1 MGNWR
6 RPAAGDN
13 LTCVTAKRGEGGGGA
28 PYLTILWEPG
38 EGGACP
44 TQGSKVVSGLRLAWL
59 PWLSV
64 CHIVFILC
72 TRSVAFIISFNV
84 DFYIHLNSLKCQCAT
99 LLWYFGNKIVNSV
112 QCTGELLAFFSWSSM
127 PSGWNL
133 KSGQPCA
140 TLCNTLVGAGARNQD
155 KITIEATGG
164 GAWAPSTESSHL
176 PFCCTTASV
185 PLLSVQLLHNNW
197 CASVQC
203 KCTVHVE
210 LKHVST
216 IRWLWPDA
224 KWKDSRELRS
234 HRV

>member
-1 MGNWR
+1 MR
-6 RPAAGDN
+6 DS
-13 LTCVTAKRGEGGGGA
+13 KEGGRGGA
-28 PYLTILWEPG
+28 PYLAILWEPG

-44 TQGSKVVSGLRLAWL
+44 TQGSEVVSGLRLAWL

-133 KSGQPCA
+133 KSGQHCATLCNLVQPCA

-155 KITIEATGG
+155 KITIEANGG
-164 GAWAPSTESSHL
+164 GAWVSPFNWIESS
-176 PFCCTTASV
+176 S
-185 PLLSVQLLHNNW
+185 LLLHNCLCASVQLLHNNW

-203 KCTVHVE
+203 KCTVHVK
-210 LKHVST
+210 LKHVSA